1 MNNLQKNIKD
11 LIFFYVKTN
20 YNKYLEDQ
28 HFTFIAED
36 KIQGV
41 IEMIYDDRKSHLQ
54 KFIKGSLKKLLKD
67 EYPGDLLILNILT
80 DIFYDDTL
88 CKNRLLIEIKLHQ
101 QQLTDTVNYSTL
113 LTTDSTNT
121 G

>member
-28 HFTFIAED
+28 NFTFIAED

-54 KFIKGSLKKLLKD
+54 QFIKVSLKTLLKD
-67 EYPGDLLILNILT
+67 EYPGDLVILNILT
-80 DIFYDDTL
+80 DIFYDDNL

-101 QQLTDTVNYSTL
+101 QQLTNTVNYSTL
-113 LTTDSTNT
+113 LPSN
-121 G
+121 